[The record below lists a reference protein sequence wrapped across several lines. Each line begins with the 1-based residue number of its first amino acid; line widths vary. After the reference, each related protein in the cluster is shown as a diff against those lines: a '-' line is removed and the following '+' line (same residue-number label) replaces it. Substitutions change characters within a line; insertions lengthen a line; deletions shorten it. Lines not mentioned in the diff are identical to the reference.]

1 MTFNQL
7 GIIILT
13 SRFKIYQSKRKEHT
27 RMTNTELLEERIK
40 LSGYQKNFIAKT
52 LGLTPYGLALKI
64 SNKSEFKA
72 SEIEALSDL
81 LGIDSWED
89 RSAIFFAE

>member
-1 MTFNQL
+1 
-7 GIIILT
+7 
-13 SRFKIYQSKRKEHT
+13 
-27 RMTNTELLEERIK
+27 MTNTELLEERIK
-40 LSGYQKNFIAKT
+40 KSGYQKNFIAKT

>member
-1 MTFNQL
+1 
-7 GIIILT
+7 
-13 SRFKIYQSKRKEHT
+13 
-27 RMTNTELLEERIK
+27 MTNTELLEDRIK
-40 LSGYQKNFIAKT
+40 RSGYQKNFIAKT

-64 SNKSEFKA
+64 SNKNEFKA